1 MAQGAALRVVPFLAH
16 HRVAVSAMAM
26 PVLHLPAPV
35 ATEVLAVAQ
44 ARRSVPAAVREA
56 AMAVEVPVSVVPAVA
71 AAEAVASAGR
81 EVVAVAVREAVVN

>member
-1 MAQGAALRVVPFLAH
+1 MAQVAALRVVPFLAH

-35 ATEVLAVAQ
+35 ATEVLAAAQ
-44 ARRSVPAAVREA
+44 AHRSVPAAVREA

-71 AAEAVASAGR
+71 AAEAVASAGH